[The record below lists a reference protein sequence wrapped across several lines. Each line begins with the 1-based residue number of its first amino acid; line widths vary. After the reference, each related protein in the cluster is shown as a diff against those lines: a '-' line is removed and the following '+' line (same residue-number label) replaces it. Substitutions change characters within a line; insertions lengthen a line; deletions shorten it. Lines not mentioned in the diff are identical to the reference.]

1 MHDAHQSTTEISQSP
16 PPGFEVWDPGHRG
29 FIRLCGPLYLRP
41 GGEYA
46 TFGMRVT
53 HDHIN
58 IGGVAH
64 GGFLVT
70 LADTALGVTVSK
82 MRDVPHAQVT
92 ASLSVDFLG
101 VVKLGDWLEAD
112 VHIERMGKRLA
123 FATCYLTA
131 NGARVLRSSALFA
144 LR

>member
-1 MHDAHQSTTEISQSP
+1 MQDPHQSSAEVSQSP

-29 FIRLCGPLYLRP
+29 FIRLCGPLYIKTV
-41 GGEYA
+41 GECP

-53 HDHIN
+53 QDHIN

-70 LADTALGVTVSK
+70 LADTALGVSVSR

-101 VVKLGDWLEAD
+101 VVKLGDWLEGD
-112 VHIERMGKRLA
+112 VHVDRMGKRLA
-123 FATCYLTA
+123 FATCYLTV
-131 NGARVLRSSALFA
+131 NKARVLRSSALFA